1 MSYKNAFAL
10 AKHHFPLAS
19 LFCVPYSI
27 LQLKNFYNFKSLLI
41 SIENS
46 CIKAPTDNEYNI
58 EENKE
63 YDIVD
68 GTIKNVVQPYP
79 FVDIRDINCYYK
91 DKGIKFKVSEIINI

>member
-1 MSYKNAFAL
+1 MGNYYECL
-10 AKHHFPLAS
+10 TGT
-19 LFCVPYSI
+19 I
-27 LQLKNFYNFKSLLI
+27 I
-41 SIENS
+41 

-91 DKGIKFKVSEIINI
+91 DKGIKFKVSEAIDM

>member
-1 MSYKNAFAL
+1 M
-10 AKHHFPLAS
+10 
-19 LFCVPYSI
+19 
-27 LQLKNFYNFKSLLI
+27 
-41 SIENS
+41 IENS

-68 GTIKNVVQPYP
+68 GTIKNVVQSYP
-79 FVDIRDINCYYK
+79 FVDIRDINCYYE